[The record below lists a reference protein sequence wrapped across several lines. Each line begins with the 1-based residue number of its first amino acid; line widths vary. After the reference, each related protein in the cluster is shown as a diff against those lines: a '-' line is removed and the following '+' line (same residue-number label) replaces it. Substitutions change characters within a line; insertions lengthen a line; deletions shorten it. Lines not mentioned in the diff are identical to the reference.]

1 MQPPLPLHSA
11 LDLIGDAPLGDLTHI
26 ASGGC
31 QPVLTLAC
39 RKAGSSTQDRPA
51 RRMTAE
57 AEQAGRLQP
66 GGAMV
71 EGAAGNTG
79 LGLGLALIAR
89 RESVLDAK
97 SARSDLARIVG
108 QKGYAVVTDD
118 GRLVGVVSALDLLRD
133 AGRTGVKEH

>member
-1 MQPPLPLHSA
+1 
-11 LDLIGDAPLGDLTHI
+11 
-26 ASGGC
+26 
-31 QPVLTLAC
+31 
-39 RKAGSSTQDRPA
+39 
-51 RRMTAE
+51 MTAE

-66 GGAMV
+66 GGTMV
-71 EGAAGNTG
+71 EGAAGNT
-79 LGLGLALIAR
+79 GLGLALIAR

>member
-1 MQPPLPLHSA
+1 
-11 LDLIGDAPLGDLTHI
+11 
-26 ASGGC
+26 
-31 QPVLTLAC
+31 
-39 RKAGSSTQDRPA
+39 
-51 RRMTAE
+51 MTAE

-79 LGLGLALIAR
+79 LALIAR
-89 RESVLDAK
+89 WESVLDAK